1 MLLPCMRVV
10 VLPRATTCYGLG
22 ATVNVWTRVVAALWR
37 LCCRCCSLASLLSL
51 LLGVPLC
58 WAQLTMAATPGDVT
72 RVWVEPEEEAEAFGP
87 DGIRALVLETMLEVL
102 RTVPA
107 SASPLQTG
115 TSGATAASS
124 ATPAPTPASSSSASG
139 KCDTDRSV
147 GNGHRESRA
156 VDAVGIGLV
165 RLIDR
170 SGGVG
175 RAYSCVVVVIGVV

>member
-1 MLLPCMRVV
+1 MLRSWCNSQRVD
-10 VLPRATTCYGLG
+10 P
-22 ATVNVWTRVVAALWR
+22 
-37 LCCRCCSLASLLSL
+37 CRCCSLASLLSL

-72 RVWVEPEEEAEAFGP
+72 RVWVEPEEEAEALGP
-87 DGIRALVLETMLEVL
+87 DGIRVLVRETMLEVL

-156 VDAVGIGLV
+156 VDAVSVGLV
-165 RLIDR
+165 QLIDR

-175 RAYSCVVVVIGVV
+175 RAYSCVVVVVGVV

>member
-1 MLLPCMRVV
+1 MQPRVTVLVQQSTCGPVSLLLFGVF
-10 VLPRATTCYGLG
+10 A
-22 ATVNVWTRVVAALWR
+22 VVAALWR
-37 LCCRCCSLASLLSL
+37 LCYISL

-72 RVWVEPEEEAEAFGP
+72 RVWVEPEEEAEALGP
-87 DGIRALVLETMLEVL
+87 DGNRALVRETMLEVL

-115 TSGATAASS
+115 TSGVTAASSATPAPTPASSS

-147 GNGHRESRA
+147 GNVHRESRA
-156 VDAVGIGLV
+156 IDAVGVGLV
-165 RLIDR
+165 RLID
-170 SGGVG
+170 
-175 RAYSCVVVVIGVV
+175 